1 MFGKEELKELAERKR
16 LLLLEA
22 DLHRSLIRLE
32 CEYLRKQLAPL
43 SEARDRI
50 AAGGPWLVAGS
61 AVAGVLAIRN
71 WRRIIQWAP
80 LAMSAVRWLKKFR
93 AG

>member
-1 MFGKEELKELAERKR
+1 MRGKEELMELAERKR

-22 DLHRSLIRLE
+22 DLHRSLIGLE
-32 CEYLRKQLAPL
+32 CENLRKQLAPL
-43 SEARDRI
+43 SNVRDRI

-61 AVAGVLAIRN
+61 ALAGVLAIRN
-71 WRRIIQWAP
+71 WRKVIQWAP
-80 LAMSAVRWLKKFR
+80 LAMSALRWLKKFR